1 MARLM
6 RCQYCGTLQDEP
18 AGAKTCIRCGGQ
30 LAFEAPPPPQER
42 SSYLQVQMELDQV
55 MAPAGQNVERHLL
68 VTLRAPAHLPR
79 DQSPPSQVGRPPL
92 GFTAVLDVSGS
103 MHGAKIRQAQDAVRQ
118 ALSRLRDGDG
128 FALVVFSSDVR
139 CAIEPCTIS
148 DHTRRVVRSLLD
160 EVTAGGMTALCGGLE
175 LGLEKAAQM
184 PHTSNLVLLLSDGQ
198 ANVGETDIERVGQR
212 ALGARE
218 KRLVVS
224 TLGLGDDYNE
234 ALMVEIATQG
244 GGRFYHVRRADE
256 ISAYLTGELGEFSAL
271 AARDTRIHL
280 TLPQGAVVMPLS
292 AAYPAEQGA
301 QQAVIRVGDIPCDT
315 ELEVPIRVAL
325 PAQPAETRISVDGL
339 VAYVSPAGNS
349 LQSSLN
355 RVTLRFVA
363 QPAFHLRDGVVAP
376 VVERVLE
383 YMRAADVLGVSRAM
397 TEGHA
402 VAEQHMR
409 ESRARS
415 RAYASLL
422 GDEKAAAQEALY
434 DADTLNLMAAAPS
447 VAKEQVS
454 AAFRRMRRT
463 KDFGKKQ
470 ST

>member
-1 MARLM
+1 MTRLM

-30 LAFEAPPPPQER
+30 LAFEAPPPPEER

-68 VTLRAPAHLPR
+68 VTLRSPVQVPR
-79 DQSPPSQVGRPPL
+79 DQVAPTRLGRPPL

-103 MHGAKIRQAQDAVRQ
+103 MHGSKIKQAQDAVRQ
-118 ALSRLRDGDG
+118 ALARLHDGDG
-128 FALVVFSSDVR
+128 FSLVVFSSDVR
-139 CAIEPCTIS
+139 CAIEPTTIN
-148 DHTRRVVRSLLD
+148 DQARRVVISLLD

-184 PHTSNLVLLLSDGQ
+184 HYDSNLVLLLSDGQ

-212 ALGARE
+212 ALGARA
-218 KRLVVS
+218 KHLVVS
-224 TLGLGDDYNE
+224 TLGVGSDYNE

-244 GGRFYHVRRADE
+244 GGRFYHVQHGNE

-271 AARDTRIHL
+271 AARETQIHL

-292 AAYPAEQGA
+292 GAYPAQQGGD
-301 QQAVIRVGDIPCDT
+301 QAIISVGDIPCDT
-315 ELEVPIRVAL
+315 ELEVPVKVVL
-325 PAQPAETRISVDGL
+325 PAQKAETRTSLEGAVH
-339 VAYVSPAGNS
+339 YVSPAGNR

-363 QPAFHLRDGVVAP
+363 QSAFQLRDGVVAP
-376 VVERVLE
+376 VIERVLE
-383 YMRAADVLGVSRAM
+383 YMQAADVLGVSRAM

-402 VAEQHMR
+402 AAAQRME

-422 GDEKAAAQEALY
+422 GEERAAVQEASW
-434 DADTLNLMAAAPS
+434 DAMSFMAASPG
-447 VAKEQVS
+447 VAKGQVS
-454 AAFRRMRRT
+454 AAFKRMRKT
-463 KDFGKKQ
+463 KDFGKKE